1 MAIGDVFD
9 GNVDTSSSTVS
20 ELILSLKS
28 AFQSAHFSEVES
40 ILSYRELKLK
50 REIEE
55 KAEENKQLE
64 KWNGLLEL
72 EILDKERVENELKSC
87 LRECIEL
94 RQLNSRLTQELNDLN
109 ERLQADAVNQ
119 QTIIELKRKNCELE
133 CAKLKAETE
142 AEIYKR
148 RFDELEPRVSFLEK
162 DTIEL
167 EENEN
172 AHMKADGSLSCLIPE
187 DADGS
192 SSCPL
197 LEDGDRDL
205 KIIGSGRPVL
215 GDIVEIVDS
224 DDDSSPCEFLGT
236 KEMAIT
242 AHGDQAQSGQAVAER
257 ETEVLK
263 RKRASSVI
271 EEGNCNNQDVDDN
284 CSTEKPKMTKIQ
296 KIIHKHNSS
305 PAMNCS
311 AATLS
316 FGTNNRAREFTPS
329 KLALLLACEEKMG
342 ADNKYQNGS
351 DSSSSSSSE
360 DEWDF
365 SVDFSTIN
373 KNWQRRQVNGAHK
386 SWEIDADMI
395 TAFEKD
401 GELCM
406 EAICA
411 LYRQQTSARKSIYGT
426 STSQNRGFNK
436 LVVTRGTTL
445 AEFLID
451 GDPQGKLKKSKLELV
466 AYDPKGLD
474 DCRRIAIDHSKQLFE
489 IYQKQEDPL
498 FLN

>member
-119 QTIIELKRKNCELE
+119 QTIIELKRKNYTVFLKSLE
-133 CAKLKAETE
+133 PSRDTSARVSRDFLGEKAEKAVIE
-142 AEIYKR
+142 N
-148 RFDELEPRVSFLEK
+148 EK
-162 DTIEL
+162 SGENLKTVKIEL

-436 LVVTRGTTL
+436 LVVTR
-445 AEFLID
+445 
-451 GDPQGKLKKSKLELV
+451 
-466 AYDPKGLD
+466 YD
-474 DCRRIAIDHSKQLFE
+474 
-489 IYQKQEDPL
+489 
-498 FLN
+498 

>member
-162 DTIEL
+162 DTVFLKSL
-167 EENEN
+167 EPSRDTSARVSRDFLGEKAEKAVIENEKSGEN
-172 AHMKADGSLSCLIPE
+172 LKTADGSLSCLIPE

-205 KIIGSGRPVL
+205 KITGV
-215 GDIVEIVDS
+215 
-224 DDDSSPCEFLGT
+224 
-236 KEMAIT
+236 
-242 AHGDQAQSGQAVAER
+242 
-257 ETEVLK
+257 
-263 RKRASSVI
+263 
-271 EEGNCNNQDVDDN
+271 
-284 CSTEKPKMTKIQ
+284 
-296 KIIHKHNSS
+296 
-305 PAMNCS
+305 
-311 AATLS
+311 
-316 FGTNNRAREFTPS
+316 
-329 KLALLLACEEKMG
+329 
-342 ADNKYQNGS
+342 
-351 DSSSSSSSE
+351 
-360 DEWDF
+360 
-365 SVDFSTIN
+365 
-373 KNWQRRQVNGAHK
+373 
-386 SWEIDADMI
+386 
-395 TAFEKD
+395 
-401 GELCM
+401 
-406 EAICA
+406 
-411 LYRQQTSARKSIYGT
+411 
-426 STSQNRGFNK
+426 
-436 LVVTRGTTL
+436 
-445 AEFLID
+445 
-451 GDPQGKLKKSKLELV
+451 
-466 AYDPKGLD
+466 
-474 DCRRIAIDHSKQLFE
+474 
-489 IYQKQEDPL
+489 
-498 FLN
+498 